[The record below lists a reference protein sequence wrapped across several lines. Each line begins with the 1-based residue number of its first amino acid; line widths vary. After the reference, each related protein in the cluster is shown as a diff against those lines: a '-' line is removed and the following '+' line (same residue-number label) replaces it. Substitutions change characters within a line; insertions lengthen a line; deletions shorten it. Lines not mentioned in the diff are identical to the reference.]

1 MLSRLHTHIVVTD
14 SRVDRAGYDAPT
26 PTTVVG
32 QAELQK
38 RNPAR
43 LIDLIAEMPHF
54 FNDSNTS
61 SQGSGSTGTGGQ
73 SFVNLR
79 ALGAT
84 RTLVLLDRHRIVPT
98 TATGDRG
105 YFADPRIVDHA
116 CKYRPG
122 GASAAYGSP
131 TVRCGRNPT
140 APSLV
145 RQELPSSQ
153 AAAIASIA
161 PPAWRRARARKA
173 EGAMPKRR

>member
-14 SRVDRAGYDAPT
+14 RRVDRAGYDAPT

-43 LIDLIAEMPHF
+43 VIDLIAEMPHF

-98 TATGDRG
+98 AATGDRG
-105 YFADPRIVDHA
+105 YFADPESLIMRVNIV
-116 CKYRPG
+116 P
-122 GASAAYGSP
+122 AAH
-131 TVRCGRNPT
+131 
-140 APSLV
+140 
-145 RQELPSSQ
+145 RQPMARRRFA
-153 AAAIASIA
+153 AAAIR
-161 PPAWRRARARKA
+161 PPLRL
-173 EGAMPKRR
+173 